1 MRYNITV
8 WSSWEHIF
16 NKYVN
21 QFKYISPYV
30 GEGMGVW
37 SGITIIIFSVE
48 NNNTKEPKKKRKKVT
63 KINSFFFSLKI
74 GNFLHLWSHSVHNN
88 LTFKV
93 QQTGVDMVWIT
104 YTSSIVNM
112 KYLHVSENHLNPE
125 LPHWP
130 QDCPLW
136 RSKCLPGNLC

>member
-1 MRYNITV
+1 
-8 WSSWEHIF
+8 
-16 NKYVN
+16 
-21 QFKYISPYV
+21 
-30 GEGMGVW
+30 MGVW

-93 QQTGVDMVWIT
+93 QQTGVDMV
-104 YTSSIVNM
+104 
-112 KYLHVSENHLNPE
+112 
-125 LPHWP
+125 
-130 QDCPLW
+130 
-136 RSKCLPGNLC
+136 